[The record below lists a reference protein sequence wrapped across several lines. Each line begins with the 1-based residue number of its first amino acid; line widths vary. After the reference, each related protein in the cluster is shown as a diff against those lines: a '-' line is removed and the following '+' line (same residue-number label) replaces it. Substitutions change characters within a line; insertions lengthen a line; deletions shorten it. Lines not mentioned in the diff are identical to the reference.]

1 MTQWFRE
8 GVAIDTI
15 NIDDRA
21 VQYGDGL
28 FETIAIRDGQPRLWR
43 YHVERL
49 QTGCLRLGFAAP
61 AETVLDDALTSAVTA
76 SRIDA
81 ERCVAKILVSSGL
94 APRGYQR
101 DPDPA
106 LTILVGLAESARL
119 PAAAYQDGIVARLC
133 NTRLAAQPQL
143 AGIKTL
149 NRLEQVLARHE
160 WRDEG
165 VFEGLTLDTDDRLI
179 CGTMSNVFLINDQKL
194 VTPAITRCGVSGVMR
209 RHLLTLLAEA
219 GNDAEVR
226 DVSID
231 ELWSCDGVLITN
243 SQFGALPV
251 KCCGTRTWRPGD
263 LTRRILQMLADSG
276 VEEQTA

>member
-179 CGTMSNVFLINDQKL
+179 CGTMSNVFLFDGNSL
-194 VTPAITRCGVSGVMR
+194 VTPAITRCGISGVMR
-209 RHLLTLLAEA
+209 RHLLTIIEQA
-219 GNDAEVR
+219 GIDCDVR
-226 DVSID
+226 DIAD
-231 ELWSCDGVLITN
+231 EELSSFQGGFLTN

-251 KCCGTRTWRPGD
+251 TQCAGHPWQQND
-263 LTRRILQMLADSG
+263 LSRRILQLVATSG
-276 VEEQTA
+276 AAEYPA